1 MSKPKSNNMK
11 TVSVALT
18 LCLVCSVLVSA
29 AAVGLK
35 PSQVENARLD
45 RNKNILVAAGMF
57 DPAQDTNADV
67 AERFKDFKVEI
78 VDLGA
83 GNYLDDDALVKVGI
97 DDRNTYD
104 ASQATKN
111 AALSEDL
118 GANDPASIG
127 RVPKYAKVYVKNDD
141 AGKPEMVVLPIQ
153 GYGLWGTIYGF
164 LTLESDMNTIKGIS
178 FYEHKETPG
187 LGARIEEPKWRA
199 TWNGIHS
206 YDENGEVAT
215 GVTKAGNPKENW
227 IDGISGATLT
237 SRGVSNMIQ
246 FWLGEKGYKPY
257 LDQQRKESGI
267 TLESTDAVA
276 RQSLD
281 PKSPYNKLGQNPDI
295 TPTYSVTKLAA
306 VVPAINVT
314 NATNG
319 KEA

>member
-1 MSKPKSNNMK
+1 MSKPKSNTTK

-35 PSQVENARLD
+35 PTQVKNASLD
-45 RNKNILVAAGMF
+45 RNKNILVAAGLF
-57 DPAQDTNADV
+57 DPDSDTNEDV
-67 AERFKDFKVEI
+67 SERFKDFDVEI
-78 VDLGA
+78 VDLNA
-83 GNYLDDDALVKVGI
+83 GNYLDDDELKAVGI
-97 DDRNTYD
+97 DDRNNYD

-111 AALSEDL
+111 EALSEDL
-118 GANDPASIG
+118 GSNDPASIG
-127 RVPKYAKVYVKNDD
+127 RKPKYAKVYVKNDD

-199 TWNGIHS
+199 TWSGIHS

-246 FWLGEKGYKPY
+246 FWLGDQGYKPY
-257 LDQQRKESGI
+257 LDQQRKESGQ
-267 TLESTDAVA
+267 TLEGNATQAQ
-276 RQSLD
+276 QSVD
-281 PKSPYNKLGQNPDI
+281 IDQNADQNFAQQQTHP
-295 TPTYSVTKLAA
+295 VTELAA
-306 VVPAINVT
+306 TVPVVP
-314 NATNG
+314 G